1 MNTPGSSFVQR
12 FCDCEVEGFAVV
24 MSNFNKYIDD
34 VWDIPVR
41 KYDNQNTYISV
52 FELRADAEMELGQSP
67 KGMNLIVE
75 SVSFDDVATRI
86 KFLKEV
92 APAPVFLF
100 LKDAAGKW
108 ARIAQ
113 KSESD

>member
-1 MNTPGSSFVQR
+1 MNTPGSSFAQR

-24 MSNFNKYIDD
+24 MSNFNKYIND

-52 FELRADAEMELGQSP
+52 FELRADADLELRQSP
-67 KGMNLIVE
+67 KGMNLMVE
-75 SVSFDDVATRI
+75 SVSFDDVAARVR
-86 KFLKEV
+86 FLADV
-92 APAPVFLF
+92 APAPVLLF

-113 KSESD
+113 NSKSD